1 MNSLRKALL
10 PVIVFAKI
18 DIKRLFRDKV
28 AIFFVFLFPLIF
40 LFVFGNL
47 YGANS
52 DLSFNVALI
61 NRSDTEFSKSFIEDA
76 KKEKTLKID
85 EEIKTVEAAKE
96 KMSRGELDA
105 TIILPEQFGAVKQ
118 GQPYPSGEAEV
129 LYNQSNQQAG
139 QTLGSILESVFAEI
153 NGTLVKTETP
163 FTVKTSSTATKGL
176 TQFDYVF
183 AGLLGFSLLSL
194 GIFGPTNAFPRLK
207 QKGVLRRY
215 HTTTLKVWQYF
226 TGNVISNVFVGLLSV
241 ATMLTVAITFFDLNM
256 QGNYLT
262 LLGMIILGTIALFGV
277 GLAVGGWAKNENQAA
292 PLGNL
297 VSFPMMFLSG
307 TFFPRFLMPEWLQT
321 VSYFLPL
328 TPIIDGV
335 RLIITEGKTFMDL
348 LPQFGLVALW
358 VIVIYV
364 IAFRVFRWE

>member
-10 PVIVFAKI
+10 PVVVFAKI

-47 YGANS
+47 YGSNS

-61 NRSDTEFSKSFIEDA
+61 NQSDTEFSKQFVEDA
-76 KKEKTLKID
+76 KEQKTLKINED
-85 EEIKTVEAAKE
+85 ITMIDAAKE
-96 KMSRGELDA
+96 KMNRGEVDA
-105 TIILPEQFGAVKQ
+105 TIILPESFGAVKP
-118 GQPYPSGEAEV
+118 GQAYPSGEAEV
-129 LYNQSNQQAG
+129 LYDQSSQQAG
-139 QTLGSILESVFAEI
+139 QTLSSILESIFSEI
-153 NGTLVKTETP
+153 NGSLVKTETP
-163 FTVKTSSTATKGL
+163 FTVKSSSTASKGM

-226 TGNVISNVFVGLLSV
+226 VGNVISNVFVGLLSV
-241 ATMLTVAITFFDLNM
+241 TVMLTVALTFFKLNM
-256 QGNYLT
+256 QGDYLT
-262 LLGMIILGTIALFGV
+262 LLSLIILGTIALFGV

-307 TFFPRFLMPEWLQT
+307 TFFPRFLMPEWLQN

-335 RLIITEGKTFMDL
+335 RLVITEGKVFMDL
-348 LPQFGLVALW
+348 LPQFGLIAAW
-358 VIVIYV
+358 IIVIYV